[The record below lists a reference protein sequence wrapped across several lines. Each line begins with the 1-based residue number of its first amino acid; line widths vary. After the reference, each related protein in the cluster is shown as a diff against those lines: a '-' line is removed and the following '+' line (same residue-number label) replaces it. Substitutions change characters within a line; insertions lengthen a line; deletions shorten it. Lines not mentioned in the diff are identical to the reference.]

1 MKLASSFTSSVG
13 VAEREREAGERKVA
27 RPARSDKRDNGVEAP
42 ADRYRAPALDK
53 GLDILELLSTAQAGL
68 TRTEIVRELGRSP
81 SEIYRMLERLVA
93 RHYVLRSLEGDR
105 YSLSCKLFAL
115 GSRHPPLKRL
125 LAPAFPL
132 MNYFAEKARQSCHLG
147 VYDRG
152 DLTIV
157 AQVDSPDN
165 WGLTIRLGA
174 HIDLLKTG
182 SGRVMLAFQDEAA
195 RTAML
200 REHAGHGG
208 EDVALPSFA
217 ATLSEIRARG
227 YWQGESL
234 QARGVVDVSAPVL
247 GPEGAL
253 AVLTCPFVQRQ
264 DTEPAPDLHDVMKA
278 LREVARNLS
287 V

>member
-1 MKLASSFTSSVG
+1 M
-13 VAEREREAGERKVA
+13 A
-27 RPARSDKRDNGVEAP
+27 RPAGSDKRQHRATVAVDQ
-42 ADRYRAPALDK
+42 YRAPALDK
-53 GLDILELLSTAQAGL
+53 GLDILELLSSAPAGL
-68 TRTEIVRELGRSP
+68 TRAEIVRELGRSQ

-105 YSLSCKLFAL
+105 YSLSYKLFAL
-115 GSRHPPLKRL
+115 GARHPPLKRL
-125 LAPAFPL
+125 LTPALPL
-132 MNYFAEKARQSCHLG
+132 MNRFSEKARQSCHLG

-182 SGRVMLAFQDEAA
+182 SGRVMLAFQDETA
-195 RTAML
+195 RAVMQ
-200 REHAGHGG
+200 REHAEHNG
-208 EDVALPSFA
+208 EVATPRNFA

-227 YWQGESL
+227 YWQGDSL
-234 QARGVVDVSAPVL
+234 QARGVVDISAPVL

-253 AVLTCPFVQRQ
+253 AVVTCPFVQRQ
-264 DTEPAPDLHDVMKA
+264 DTEPAPGLTDVMQA
-278 LREVARNLS
+278 LRGVARDLS
-287 V
+287 VS

>member
-1 MKLASSFTSSVG
+1 VQ
-13 VAEREREAGERKVA
+13 
-27 RPARSDKRDNGVEAP
+27 RPAGSDKRQRRAAAP
-42 ADRYRAPALDK
+42 AEQYRAPALDK
-53 GLDILELLSTAQAGL
+53 GLDILELLSSAPAGL
-68 TRTEIVRELGRSP
+68 TRAEIVRELGRSQ

-105 YSLSCKLFAL
+105 YSLSYKLFAQ
-115 GSRHPPLKRL
+115 GARHPPLKRL
-125 LAPAFPL
+125 LTPALPL
-132 MNYFAEKARQSCHLG
+132 MNRFSEQAQQSCHLG

-174 HIDLLKTG
+174 RIDLLKTG
-182 SGRVMLAFQDEAA
+182 SGRVMLAFQDEATRA
-195 RTAML
+195 VML
-200 REHAGHGG
+200 REHAGQTR
-208 EDVALPSFA
+208 EAVTPPSFA
-217 ATLSEIRARG
+217 STLSEIRARG

-234 QARGVVDVSAPVL
+234 QARGVVDISAPVL

-264 DTEPAPDLHDVMKA
+264 DTEHALSLHDVMQA
-278 LREVARNLS
+278 LRRVAQGLGVS
-287 V
+287 

>member
-1 MKLASSFTSSVG
+1 MEIAILSAVSWPKK
-13 VAEREREAGERKVA
+13 EREAGGREVA
-27 RPARSDKRDNGVEAP
+27 RPTGPDKRQYRAEAP
-42 ADRYRAPALDK
+42 ADQYRAPALDK
-53 GLDILELLSTAQAGL
+53 ELDILELLSNAPAGL
-68 TRTEIVRELGRSP
+68 TRAEMVRELGRSQ

-105 YSLSCKLFAL
+105 YSLSYKLFAQ
-115 GSRHPPLKRL
+115 GARHPPLKRL
-125 LAPAFPL
+125 LAPALPL
-132 MNYFAEKARQSCHLG
+132 MNWFSERARQSCHLG

-195 RTAML
+195 RAAML
-200 REHAGHGG
+200 REHTGHVG
-208 EDVALPSFA
+208 ETVTPPTFA
-217 ATLSEIRARG
+217 STLSEIRARG

-234 QARGVVDVSAPVL
+234 QARGVVDISAPVL

-264 DTEPAPDLHDVMKA
+264 DTELAPSLHDVMKA
-278 LREVARNLS
+278 LRGMALGLS
-287 V
+287 VS

>member
-1 MKLASSFTSSVG
+1 M
-13 VAEREREAGERKVA
+13 VA
-27 RPARSDKRDNGVEAP
+27 RAAGSDKRQRTKDP
-42 ADRYRAPALDK
+42 AGQYRAPALDK
-53 GLDILELLSTAQAGL
+53 GLDILELLSSAPAAL
-68 TRTEIVRELGRSP
+68 TRAEIVRELGRSQ

-105 YSLSCKLFAL
+105 YSLSYKLFAQ
-115 GSRHPPLKRL
+115 GARHPPLKRL
-125 LAPAFPL
+125 LAPALPL
-132 MNYFAEKARQSCHLG
+132 MNRFSERVRQSCHLG

-182 SGRVMLAFQDEAA
+182 SGLVMLAFQDEAA
-195 RTAML
+195 RAVMM
-200 REHAGHGG
+200 REHAAHNG
-208 EDVALPSFA
+208 ETITSPSFPS
-217 ATLSEIRARG
+217 TLNGIRTRG
-227 YWQGESL
+227 YWSGESL
-234 QARGVVDVSAPVL
+234 QARGVIDISAPVL

-264 DTEPAPDLHDVMKA
+264 DTEPAPSLQDVVKA
-278 LREVARNLS
+278 LRGVTQGLS
-287 V
+287 VS

>member
-1 MKLASSFTSSVG
+1 
-13 VAEREREAGERKVA
+13 VAQPAG
-27 RPARSDKRDNGVEAP
+27 PDKGQYQYDGEVP
-42 ADRYRAPALDK
+42 LDRYRAPALDK
-53 GLDILELLSTAQAGL
+53 GLDILELLSSSQAGL

-105 YSLSCKLFAL
+105 YSLSYKLFAL
-115 GSRHPPLKRL
+115 GARHPPLKRL
-125 LAPAFPL
+125 LAPALPL
-132 MNYFAEKARQSCHLG
+132 MNRFSERARQSCHLG

-182 SGRVMLAFQDEAA
+182 SGRVMLAFQDETVRAE
-195 RTAML
+195 ML
-200 REHAGHGG
+200 RAHAEHAG
-208 EDVALPSFA
+208 ETVAPPRFA
-217 ATLSEIRARG
+217 SSLDEIRARG
-227 YWQGESL
+227 HWQGESL
-234 QARGVVDVSAPVL
+234 QAHGVVDISAPVL

-253 AVLTCPFVQRQ
+253 AVLTCPFVRRQ
-264 DTEPAPDLHDVMKA
+264 GTESAPGLQDVMKA
-278 LREVARNLS
+278 LCEVARDLS
-287 V
+287 VS

>member
-1 MKLASSFTSSVG
+1 M
-13 VAEREREAGERKVA
+13 A
-27 RPARSDKRDNGVEAP
+27 RPAGPDKRQRDAKAAV
-42 ADRYRAPALDK
+42 DQYRAPALDK
-53 GLDILELLSTAQAGL
+53 GLDILELLSSAPAGL
-68 TRTEIVRELGRSP
+68 TRAEIVRELGRSQ

-105 YSLSCKLFAL
+105 YSLSYKLFAQ
-115 GSRHPPLKRL
+115 GARHPPLKRL
-125 LAPAFPL
+125 LMPALPL
-132 MNYFAEKARQSCHLG
+132 MNRFSEKTRQSCHLG

-195 RTAML
+195 RAAML
-200 REHAGHGG
+200 REHAEHNG
-208 EDVALPSFA
+208 ETAAPRSFA
-217 ATLSEIRARG
+217 VTLSEIRARG

-234 QARGVVDVSAPVL
+234 QARGVVDISAPVI
-247 GPEGAL
+247 GPDGAL

-264 DTEPAPDLHDVMKA
+264 DTEHAPDLPDVMQA
-278 LREVARNLS
+278 LRAVTRDLS
-287 V
+287 VS

>member
-1 MKLASSFTSSVG
+1 V
-13 VAEREREAGERKVA
+13 V
-27 RPARSDKRDNGVEAP
+27 RPAGSDKRQHNAAAP
-42 ADRYRAPALDK
+42 ADQYRAPALDK
-53 GLDILELLSTAQAGL
+53 GLDILELLSSAPAGL
-68 TRTEIVRELGRSP
+68 TRAEIVRELGRSQ

-105 YSLSCKLFAL
+105 YSLSYKLFAQ
-115 GSRHPPLKRL
+115 GARHPPLKRL
-125 LAPAFPL
+125 LAPALPL
-132 MNYFAEKARQSCHLG
+132 MNRFSEGVRQSCHLG

-195 RTAML
+195 RAVML
-200 REHAGHGG
+200 REHAGHNG
-208 EDVALPSFA
+208 ESVTPPSFA
-217 ATLSEIRARG
+217 STLSEIRARG

-234 QARGVVDVSAPVL
+234 QARGVVDISAPVL

-264 DTEPAPDLHDVMKA
+264 DTEPAPGLHDVVQA
-278 LREVARNLS
+278 LRGVARDLGVS
-287 V
+287 

>member
-1 MKLASSFTSSVG
+1 
-13 VAEREREAGERKVA
+13 VA
-27 RPARSDKRDNGVEAP
+27 RPAGPDKRRRDAKAV
-42 ADRYRAPALDK
+42 ADQYRAPALDK
-53 GLDILELLSTAQAGL
+53 GLDILELLSAAPAGL
-68 TRTEIVRELGRSP
+68 TRAEIVRELGRSQ

-115 GSRHPPLKRL
+115 GVRHPPLKRL
-125 LAPAFPL
+125 LTPALPL
-132 MNYFAEKARQSCHLG
+132 MNRFSEKARQSCHLG

-195 RTAML
+195 RAMML
-200 REHAGHGG
+200 REHAEHDGG
-208 EDVALPSFA
+208 MPAPRNFA

-227 YWQGESL
+227 CWQGESL
-234 QARGVVDVSAPVL
+234 QARGVVDISAPVL
-247 GPEGAL
+247 GAEGAL

-264 DTEPAPDLHDVMKA
+264 DTEPAPGLNEVMQA
-278 LREVARNLS
+278 LRAVARDLS
-287 V
+287 VS

>member
-1 MKLASSFTSSVG
+1 MEIAMLSAVSRPKK
-13 VAEREREAGERKVA
+13 EREAGGPEVA
-27 RPARSDKRDNGVEAP
+27 RPAGSDNRQRPAEAP
-42 ADRYRAPALDK
+42 ADQYRAPALDK
-53 GLDILELLSTAQAGL
+53 GLDILELLSNAPAGL
-68 TRTEIVRELGRSP
+68 TRAEIVRELGRSQ

-105 YSLSCKLFAL
+105 YSLSYKLFAQ
-115 GSRHPPLKRL
+115 GARHPPLKRL
-125 LAPAFPL
+125 LAPALPL
-132 MNYFAEKARQSCHLG
+132 MNRFSEQARQSCHLG

-174 HIDLLKTG
+174 HIDLLETG

-195 RTAML
+195 RAVML
-200 REHAGHGG
+200 REHTGHTG
-208 EDVALPSFA
+208 ETVTPPSFA
-217 ATLSEIRARG
+217 STLSEIRARG

-234 QARGVVDVSAPVL
+234 QARGVVDISAPVL

-253 AVLTCPFVQRQ
+253 AVLTCPFVQRR
-264 DTEPAPDLHDVMKA
+264 DTELAPSLDDVMKA
-278 LREVARNLS
+278 LRGVALGLS
-287 V
+287 VS